1 MDREQI
7 YIEFT
12 SGNLPPDAPYTPFL
26 SDLHGAFRNQLKGG
40 GCSSCR
46 RRRVINS
53 FRHRIM
59 KAIDEY
65 EASLKEN
72 NS

>member
-26 SDLHGAFRNQLKGG
+26 SDLHGAFRNQLRGG
-40 GCSSCR
+40 RWIVTGKQYIF
-46 RRRVINS
+46 VL
-53 FRHRIM
+53 
-59 KAIDEY
+59 Y
-65 EASLKEN
+65 PY
-72 NS
+72 